1 MCVGMT
7 TQSSSSVIR
16 GKVVFGSKLLQ
27 LPFLHG
33 LLATCLFGG
42 PWAMVLRKYTTWYL
56 SFGGVPRGSDPAPST
71 QLWSTDSHSASTSEM
86 QGST

>member
-33 LLATCLFGG
+33 LL
-42 PWAMVLRKYTTWYL
+42 VLHA
-56 SFGGVPRGSDPAPST
+56 SSGVHGR
-71 QLWSTDSHSASTSEM
+71 WF
-86 QGST
+86 